1 MVVQAHRVA
10 FSLGRKMQ
18 DAACEL
24 VGPQCRQKI
33 SCNPKRQEHH
43 QDRERGSRDQS
54 CARIDGRHSLLNR
67 SKLALSLP
75 GVDPEW
81 HGIVYEAP
89 LYGARGALIFCN
101 AMTNDQPSYI
111 GTPAMEIAEMV
122 FLHLAA
128 A

>member
-1 MVVQAHRVA
+1 MAITAAQASADRRSLATQNAKSTTRIANVVRVTNRA
-10 FSLGRKMQ
+10 RASMGGTLFSIGR
-18 DAACEL
+18 
-24 VGPQCRQKI
+24 
-33 SCNPKRQEHH
+33 S
-43 QDRERGSRDQS
+43 
-54 CARIDGRHSLLNR
+54 SL
-67 SKLALSLP
+67 LSLP

>member
-1 MVVQAHRVA
+1 MVRVTNRA
-10 FSLGRKMQ
+10 RASMGGTLFSIGR
-18 DAACEL
+18 
-24 VGPQCRQKI
+24 
-33 SCNPKRQEHH
+33 S
-43 QDRERGSRDQS
+43 
-54 CARIDGRHSLLNR
+54 SL
-67 SKLALSLP
+67 LSLP
-75 GVDPEW
+75 GVDPE
-81 HGIVYEAP
+81 GIVYEAP

>member
-10 FSLGRKMQ
+10 FSLGRRMQ
-18 DAACEL
+18 RASSLA
-24 VGPQCRQKI
+24 R
-33 SCNPKRQEHH
+33 NA
-43 QDRERGSRDQS
+43 DRRSLATQNAKSTTRIANVVRVTNR
-54 CARIDGRHSLLNR
+54 ARASMGGTLFSIGRSSL
-67 SKLALSLP
+67 LSLP